1 MDHNNLETNLEF
13 DSGFNTSLA
22 SIDPDY
28 RERVIPLTAESIV
41 EVYLVSGVDLAVSKL
56 ARLSDRDIEDIQALY
71 ARNKFSLE
79 QFKEIANNA
88 KDYYVTPEQFDS
100 NIQYMIS
107 LLSDL
112 GD

>member
-1 MDHNNLETNLEF
+1 MIADLIPALPP
-13 DSGFNTSLA
+13 
-22 SIDPDY
+22 SILIKG
-28 RERVIPLTAESIV
+28 ERVIPLTAESIV

-88 KDYYVTPEQFDS
+88 KDYYVTPEQLDS